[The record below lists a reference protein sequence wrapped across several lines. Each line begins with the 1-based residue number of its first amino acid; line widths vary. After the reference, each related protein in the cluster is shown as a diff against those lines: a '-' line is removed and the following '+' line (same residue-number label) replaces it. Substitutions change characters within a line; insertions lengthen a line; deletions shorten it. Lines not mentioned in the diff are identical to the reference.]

1 MPGKNKS
8 PIFGEISFH
17 SPDFMNKKLSIITV
31 NLNNRD
37 GLEETIKSVISQT
50 FSNYEYI
57 IIDGGSTDGSVDI
70 INQYADKITYWV
82 SESDSGT
89 FNAMNKGI
97 LKATGEYC
105 QFLNSGDILYSET
118 VLSNVFEKDYTED
131 IITGN
136 IIEVHSNK
144 TTLRK
149 GRPYVREQE
158 GKCLTAFDL
167 FAGSLFH
174 QATFIRRKLFDQ
186 YGLYDEKYKIVSDST
201 FFFNLIAL
209 NGIKVKYLD
218 IIIVYFDMNGISNV
232 NVSLDEKEREEA
244 FRELLPPAILDD
256 YMYFRKMELDFHNML
271 KYKISYRSGRFINK
285 LVTLYDIIMQKIY
298 LFIPNKKRNYE
309 RTI

>member
-1 MPGKNKS
+1 
-8 PIFGEISFH
+8 
-17 SPDFMNKKLSIITV
+17 MNRKLSIITV
-31 NLNNRD
+31 NLNNKE
-37 GLEETIKSVISQT
+37 GLRKTIESVVFQT
-50 FSNYEYI
+50 FSDCEYI
-57 IIDGGSTDGSVDI
+57 IIDGGSTDGSIDI
-70 INQYADKITYWV
+70 IKQHTDKISYWV
-82 SESDSGT
+82 SESDSGI

-105 QFLNSGDILYSET
+105 LFLNSGDILYSEN
-118 VLSNVFEKDYTED
+118 VLENVFRKNYLED

-136 IIEVHSNK
+136 IIEVHSDK

-158 GKCLTAFDL
+158 GKSLTAFDL

-209 NGIKVKYLD
+209 NGVKVKHED

-232 NVSLDEKEREEA
+232 NISLDDKEREEA
-244 FRELLPPAILDD
+244 FKDLLPAAILED
-256 YMYFRKMELDFHNML
+256 YIYFRKMELDFHNML

-285 LVTLYDIIMQKIY
+285 LVTLYDIVMRKVRS
-298 LFIPNKKRNYE
+298 FIPHGAKHYE
-309 RTI
+309 RTL

>member
-1 MPGKNKS
+1 MPGKNKN

-31 NLNNRD
+31 NLNNKE
-37 GLEETIKSVISQT
+37 GLEKTIKSVMFQA
-50 FSNYEYI
+50 FSDYEYI
-57 IIDGGSTDGSVDI
+57 IIDGGSTDGSVEVI
-70 INQYADKITYWV
+70 KQYANKITYWV
-82 SESDSGT
+82 SEPDSGT

-97 LKATGEYC
+97 LKAKGEYC
-105 QFLNSGDILYSET
+105 QFLNSGDILHSET
-118 VLSNVFEKDYTED
+118 ALSDIFGKDYIED

-149 GRPYVREQE
+149 GRPSVREQE

-186 YGLYDEKYKIVSDST
+186 YGLYDEKYRIVSDST

-209 NGIKVKYLD
+209 NGVKVKYID
-218 IIIVYFDMNGISNV
+218 VVVVYFDMNGISNV

-244 FRELLPPAILDD
+244 FRDLLPPAILED
-256 YMYFRKMELDFHNML
+256 YIYFRKMELDFHNML
-271 KYKISYRSGRFINK
+271 KYKISYHSGRFINK
-285 LVTLYDIIMQKIY
+285 LVTLYDIIMTKIR
-298 LFIPNKKRNYE
+298 LLIPGMKHHE
-309 RTI
+309 RTL